1 MNENELLYGK
11 VIAKLNQAGL
21 GPTDPAVKDVLD
33 KLATQKDPQKLK
45 KLLED
50 LLALDIDEL
59 KEKLDGKRKNIEE
72 KQRARE
78 EDDKLREQQK
88 QAELDEQARIQREMQ
103 ARDITYDPE
112 FNQKLSKLVS
122 DMKNARNQEQGKFVG
137 IPKEFFKEI
146 PDDKFSQVVEYLENE
161 LGFEFKSRTHGVVE
175 QEGRSVEEETVTKD
189 DLLNGDVKAVIPM
202 DKLQSKEFERLLD
215 DKGKD
220 LAEKAKGIEAAR
232 DVGGRTADEGKSDTS
247 IDDDL
252 SL

>member
-21 GPTDPAVKDVLD
+21 GPTDPAIKDVLE
-33 KLATQKDPQKLK
+33 KLSTQKDPQKLK

-50 LLALDIDEL
+50 LLALDGNEL
-59 KEKLDGKRKNIEE
+59 KDKLDGKRRSIEE

-78 EDDKLREQQK
+78 EDDKLKEQQR
-88 QAELDEQARIQREMQ
+88 QAELDEQARLQREMQ

-112 FNQKLSKLVS
+112 INQKLAKLVG
-122 DMKNARNQEQGKFVG
+122 DMKNARNQVQGKFVG

-189 DLLNGDVKAVIPM
+189 DLLKGDVKAVIPTE
-202 DKLQSKEFERLLD
+202 KLQSKEFEKLLD
-215 DKGKD
+215 DKEKD
-220 LAEKAKGIEAAR
+220 LAEKAKEAEAAR
-232 DVGGRTADEGKSDTS
+232 KSAGEKDVNEASKDDAGRE
-247 IDDDL
+247 
-252 SL
+252 

>member
-21 GPTDPAVKDVLD
+21 GPTDPAIKDVLE
-33 KLATQKDPQKLK
+33 KLSTQKDPQKLK

-50 LLALDIDEL
+50 LLALDGNEL
-59 KEKLDGKRKNIEE
+59 KDKLNGKRRSIEE

-78 EDDKLREQQK
+78 EDDKLKEQQR
-88 QAELDEQARIQREMQ
+88 QAELDEQARLQREMQ

-112 FNQKLSKLVS
+112 INQKLAKLVG
-122 DMKNARNQEQGKFVG
+122 DMKNARNQVQGKFVG

-189 DLLNGDVKAVIPM
+189 DLLKGDVKAVIPTE
-202 DKLQSKEFERLLD
+202 KLQSKEFEKLLD
-215 DKGKD
+215 DKEKD
-220 LAEKAKGIEAAR
+220 LAEKAKEADVAR
-232 DVGGRTADEGKSDTS
+232 KSAGEKDVNEASK
-247 IDDDL
+247 DDDGRE
-252 SL
+252 

>member
-21 GPTDPAVKDVLD
+21 GPTDPAIKDVLE
-33 KLATQKDPQKLK
+33 KLSTQKDPQKLK

-50 LLALDIDEL
+50 LLALDGNEL
-59 KEKLDGKRKNIEE
+59 KDKLDGKRRSIEE

-78 EDDKLREQQK
+78 EDDKLKQQQR
-88 QAELDEQARIQREMQ
+88 QAELDEQARLQREMQ

-112 FNQKLSKLVS
+112 INQKLAKLVG
-122 DMKNARNQEQGKFVG
+122 DMKNARNQVQGKFVG

-189 DLLNGDVKAVIPM
+189 DLLKGDVKAVIPTE
-202 DKLQSKEFERLLD
+202 KLQSKEFEKLLD
-215 DKGKD
+215 DKEKD
-220 LAEKAKGIEAAR
+220 LAEKAKEAEAAR
-232 DVGGRTADEGKSDTS
+232 KSAGEKDVNEASKDDAGRE
-247 IDDDL
+247 
-252 SL
+252 